1 MNIGIDIDDTISK
14 TTEMID
20 IFAQKFTEGEL
31 KRSFTINEKNVTD
44 PYWAKETYSW
54 TEKECDRFFEIY
66 YEKIMENLEPKEDVI
81 DAINHLAKSNK
92 IIIITA
98 RWDKENKIMAQITK
112 NWLEK
117 HQIHYDQLYVG
128 HKDKRQLVTENNVE
142 IFIDDNYKTCKQ
154 ISELNVRTLIMNSRL
169 NKNIKDDKLERV
181 FSWKEIKE
189 KIIKEE
195 N

>member
-1 MNIGIDIDDTISK
+1 M
-14 TTEMID
+14 
-20 IFAQKFTEGEL
+20 
-31 KRSFTINEKNVTD
+31 
-44 PYWAKETYSW
+44 
-54 TEKECDRFFEIY
+54 
-66 YEKIMENLEPKEDVI
+66 EKI
-81 DAINHLAKSNK
+81 
-92 IIIITA
+92 T
-98 RWDKENKIMAQITK
+98 R

-117 HQIHYDQLYVG
+117 HQIYYDQLYIG

-169 NKNIKDDKLERV
+169 NQNIQDDKLERV
-181 FSWKEIKE
+181 FSWKEIKV

>member
-1 MNIGIDIDDTISK
+1 MNIGIDIDDTIAK
-14 TTEMID
+14 TSEMMD
-20 IFAQKFTEGEL
+20 IFAQKFTEEEL
-31 KRSFTINEKNVTD
+31 KRNFTINEINVND
-44 PYWAKETYSW
+44 PYWAKQTYSW
-54 TEKECDRFFEIY
+54 SDEENDKFWEMY
-66 YEKIMENLEPKEDVI
+66 YEKIMEELEPKEDVI
-81 DAINHLAKSNK
+81 DSINHLAKSNK

-169 NKNIKDDKLERV
+169 NKNIQDDKLERV
-181 FSWKEIKE
+181 FSWKEIEE